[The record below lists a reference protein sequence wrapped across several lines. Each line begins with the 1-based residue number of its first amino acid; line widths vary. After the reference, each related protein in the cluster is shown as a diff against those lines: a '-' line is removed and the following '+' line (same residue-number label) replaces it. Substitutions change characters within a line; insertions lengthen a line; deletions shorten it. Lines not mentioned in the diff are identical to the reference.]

1 MTYGYSGGAGSAI
14 YIHSD
19 NAIGVVMYRGSNTWS
34 AYSDSRMKIDVTP
47 LPSELSNILKLNP
60 VSYLYDMDPTDNVNI
75 VTRVGFLADEVI
87 DIYPNLVTKDS
98 GMPYTNQAGE
108 TFIPMTMCM
117 TDLIPYHTKAIQE
130 LASENAAL
138 KAQVASLLAWAQ
150 TQGFSS

>member
-1 MTYGYSGGAGSAI
+1 
-14 YIHSD
+14 
-19 NAIGVVMYRGSNTWS
+19 
-34 AYSDSRMKIDVTP
+34 
-47 LPSELSNILKLNP
+47 
-60 VSYLYDMDPTDNVNI
+60 MDPTDNVHI
-75 VTRVGFLADEVI
+75 VTRVGFLADEVV

-130 LASENAAL
+130 LASQATSHALHVQELASENAAL
-138 KAQVASLLAWAQ
+138 KAQVASLLAWAT

>member
-1 MTYGYSGGAGSAI
+1 
-14 YIHSD
+14 
-19 NAIGVVMYRGSNTWS
+19 
-34 AYSDSRMKIDVTP
+34 MKIDVTP

-60 VSYLYDMDPTDNVNI
+60 VSYLYDIDPSENVHI
-75 VTRVGFLADEVI
+75 VERVGFLADEVF

-130 LASENAAL
+130 LASQATSHAMRVQELASHVQELTTENAAL
-138 KAQVASLLAWAQ
+138 KAQVASLLAWAT

>member
-1 MTYGYSGGAGSAI
+1 
-14 YIHSD
+14 
-19 NAIGVVMYRGSNTWS
+19 
-34 AYSDSRMKIDVTP
+34 MKIDVTP

-60 VSYLYDMDPTDNVNI
+60 VSYLYDIDPTDNVHI
-75 VTRVGFLADEVI
+75 VERVGFLADEVF

-98 GMPYTNQAGE
+98 GMPYTNQAGD
-108 TFIPMTMCM
+108 TFIPLTMCM

-138 KAQVASLLAWAQ
+138 KAQVASLLAWAT